1 MTEKLKLA
9 FIDLET
15 TGLDETLNG
24 ITQIAF
30 ILDIDGEIVEK
41 KKYSVKPFPEDNI
54 TSEALKVQKTT
65 FDNLFSEE
73 RMEPNKALE
82 DLVSTMGKYV
92 NQYDKTDKF
101 YFMAYNGE
109 SFDRPFLSAW
119 SQKQNFKYLF
129 SYLHFHVID
138 IFSMFRFYNLG
149 KYNALPNQK
158 LETAIKTLGLAE
170 KYPVRIITRCI
181 GGYYSDKRRFLYSLE
196 RFTFQDKR
204 NKETITEKIKIIVS
218 CSRKK
223 GKWNEKNKE

>member
-119 SQKQNFKYLF
+119 TQKQNFKYLF

-149 KYNALPNQK
+149 KYNTLPNQK

-170 KYPVRIITRCI
+170 KYPEESLHDALVDISATRDVFYTLLNVLPFRI
-181 GGYYSDKRRFLYSLE
+181 
-196 RFTFQDKR
+196 
-204 NKETITEKIKIIVS
+204 KEMKKQLQ
-218 CSRKK
+218 RK
-223 GKWNEKNKE
+223 

>member
-170 KYPVRIITRCI
+170 KYPEESLHDALVDISATRDVFYTLLNVLPFRI
-181 GGYYSDKRRFLYSLE
+181 
-196 RFTFQDKR
+196 
-204 NKETITEKIKIIVS
+204 KEIKKQLQ
-218 CSRKK
+218 KK
-223 GKWNEKNKE
+223 